1 MSPHERSVVD
11 DAGRPPLYVIALG
24 GNAVS
29 PPRGDLSFATER
41 VAIDGAAAEL
51 AAFARTGARLLVVH
65 GNGPQV
71 GRLLG
76 AGGLGDPECLDVHVA
91 QTQGELGYLLAE
103 ALDVRL
109 GRDACAALVTRV
121 LVEEQDP
128 AFAHPTKPIGA
139 VLAAAP
145 TGGPAARAPDGS
157 GWRRVVAS
165 PRPVKVIEQPAIASL
180 LATHHVIAGGG
191 GGVPLVGSGSARRAR
206 PAVIDKDWVAAL
218 LASALSA
225 EGLVFVTDVSHAF
238 ERFGQADQREIHA
251 MSVAEARARLDAG
264 MFAPGSM
271 APKVESAVQFV
282 EATRHPAVITTIGS
296 LERALRGAT
305 GTTIRP

>member
-1 MSPHERSVVD
+1 MN

-41 VAIDGAAAEL
+41 AAVDGAALEL
-51 AAFARTGARLLVVH
+51 AALARTGARLLVVH

-76 AGGLGDPECLDVHVA
+76 AAGLGDPECLDVHVA

-103 ALDVRL
+103 ALDARL

-121 LVEEQDP
+121 LVDEQDP
-128 AFAHPTKPIGA
+128 AFGHPTKPIGA
-139 VLAAAP
+139 VLAAPP
-145 TGGPAARAPDGS
+145 TGVPGARTPDGS

-165 PRPVKVIEQPAIASL
+165 PRPVSVIEQAAIASL

-191 GGVPLVGSGSARRAR
+191 GGVPLTGSGSSRRAR

-218 LASALSA
+218 LAGALSA
-225 EGLVFVTDVSHAF
+225 ERLVFVTDVSHAF
-238 ERFGQADQREIHA
+238 TRFGQADQREIHT
-251 MSVAEARARLDAG
+251 MSVAEARAHLAAG

-271 APKVESAVQFV
+271 APKVESAVVFV
-282 EATRHPAVITTIGS
+282 EATRRPAVITTIAS
-296 LERALRGAT
+296 LERALRGAS
-305 GTTIRP
+305 GTTVHP

>member
-1 MSPHERSVVD
+1 MNDE
-11 DAGRPPLYVIALG
+11 GRPPLHVIALG

-41 VAIDGAAAEL
+41 AAIDRAAAEL
-51 AAFARTGARLLVVH
+51 GALARTGARLLVVH

-76 AGGLGDPECLDVHVA
+76 AAGLGDPECLDVHVA

-103 ALDVRL
+103 ALDARL

-121 LVEEQDP
+121 LVDEQDP
-128 AFAHPTKPIGA
+128 AFGHPTKPIGA

-145 TGGPAARAPDGS
+145 AGAAATRTPDGS

-165 PRPVKVIEQPAIASL
+165 PRPVKVIEQAAIASL

-191 GGVPLVGSGSARRAR
+191 GGVPLTGSGSSRRAR

-218 LASALSA
+218 LAAALSA
-225 EGLVFVTDVSHAF
+225 ERLVFVTDVSHAF
-238 ERFGQADQREIHA
+238 TRFGHVDQREIHT
-251 MSVAEARARLDAG
+251 MTLVEARAHLAAG

-271 APKVESAVQFV
+271 APKVESAVVFV
-282 EATRHPAVITTIGS
+282 EATRRPAVITTIGS
-296 LERALRGAT
+296 LERALRGAD
-305 GTTIRP
+305 GTTVRP

>member
-1 MSPHERSVVD
+1 MS
-11 DAGRPPLYVIALG
+11 DAGRPPLYVVALG

-41 VAIDGAAAEL
+41 AAIDGAAAEL
-51 AAFARTGARLLVVH
+51 VALARTGARLLVVH

-103 ALDVRL
+103 ALDARL
-109 GRDACAALVTRV
+109 GRDGAALVTRV
-121 LVEEQDP
+121 LVDERDP

-139 VLAAAP
+139 VLPAAP
-145 TGGPAARAPDGS
+145 AGVPAARVPDGS

-165 PRPVKVIEQPAIASL
+165 PRPVRVLEQGAIAAL
-180 LATHHVIAGGG
+180 LATHHVVAGGG
-191 GGVPLVGSGSARRAR
+191 GGVPLAGSGSSRRPR
-206 PAVIDKDWVAAL
+206 PAVVDKDWVAAL
-218 LASALSA
+218 LAGALSA
-225 EGLVFVTDVSHAF
+225 ERLVFVTDVSHAF
-238 ERFGQADQREIHA
+238 ERFGRADQREMHTL
-251 MSVAEARARLDAG
+251 SVGEARAHLAAG
-264 MFAPGSM
+264 TFAPGSM
-271 APKVESAVQFV
+271 APKVESAVEFV
-282 EATRHPAVITTIGS
+282 EATRRPAVITTIGS

>member
-1 MSPHERSVVD
+1 MVD
-11 DAGRPPLYVIALG
+11 NGAMARPPLYVVALG

-41 VAIDGAAAEL
+41 AAIDGAAAEL
-51 AAFARTGARLLVVH
+51 VALARTGARLLVVH

-103 ALDVRL
+103 ALDARL

-121 LVEEQDP
+121 LVDERDP
-128 AFAHPTKPIGA
+128 VFAHPTKPIGA
-139 VLAAAP
+139 VLPAAP
-145 TGGPAARAPDGS
+145 AGVPAAREPDGS

-165 PRPVKVIEQPAIASL
+165 PRPVQVIEQAAIAAL
-180 LATHHVIAGGG
+180 LATHHVVAGGG
-191 GGVPLVGSGSARRAR
+191 GGVPLAGSGSSRRPR
-206 PAVIDKDWVAAL
+206 PAVVDKDWVAAL
-218 LASALSA
+218 LAGALAA
-225 EGLVFVTDVSHAF
+225 ERLVFVTDVSHVF
-238 ERFGQADQREIHA
+238 ERFGRADQREIHTL
-251 MSVAEARARLDAG
+251 SLVEARAHLAAG
-264 MFAPGSM
+264 TFAPGSM
-271 APKVESAVQFV
+271 APKVESAIEFV
-282 EATRHPAVITTIGS
+282 EATRRPAVITTIGS

>member
-1 MSPHERSVVD
+1 MN

-41 VAIDGAAAEL
+41 AAVDGAALEL
-51 AAFARTGARLLVVH
+51 AALARTGARLLVVH

-76 AGGLGDPECLDVHVA
+76 AADLGDPECLDVHVA

-103 ALDVRL
+103 ALDARL

-121 LVEEQDP
+121 LVDEQDP
-128 AFAHPTKPIGA
+128 AFGHPTKPIGA
-139 VLAAAP
+139 VLAAPP
-145 TGGPAARAPDGS
+145 TGVPAARTPDGS

-165 PRPVKVIEQPAIASL
+165 PRPVSVIEQAAIASL

-191 GGVPLVGSGSARRAR
+191 GGVPLTGSGSSRRAR

-218 LASALSA
+218 LAGALSA
-225 EGLVFVTDVSHAF
+225 ERLVFVTDVSHAF
-238 ERFGQADQREIHA
+238 TRFGQADQREIHT
-251 MSVAEARARLDAG
+251 MSLAEARAHLAAG

-271 APKVESAVQFV
+271 APKVESAVVFV
-282 EATRHPAVITTIGS
+282 EATRRPAVITTIGS
-296 LERALRGAT
+296 LERALRGAS
-305 GTTIRP
+305 GTTVHP